1 MSLQIARMRL
11 FPDADDPDLVP
22 FARTFVRMMFAH
34 AEFEHRVSELVN
46 VITRDPDFG
55 EDPANRWSAKDRH
68 KKVRKICDQNQ
79 SQHPAGLP
87 ETDAIVRCL
96 DEAFPLC
103 NERNLLAHGIW
114 WLFNAE
120 AGQITVRAATLRPG
134 EEPHRDFT
142 VDEIQKIAVAFGD
155 LEADLYKLQAA
166 IEARLAP
173 ELLQKE

>member
-1 MSLQIARMRL
+1 
-11 FPDADDPDLVP
+11 
-22 FARTFVRMMFAH
+22 MMFGH

-55 EDPANRWSAKDRH
+55 EDPANRWSAKDRP
-68 KKVRKICDQNQ
+68 KKVRRLCDQTQ

-96 DEAFPLC
+96 GDAFPLC

-114 WLFNAE
+114 WLFDAE
-120 AGQITVRAATLRPG
+120 AGRITVRAATLQSG

-142 VDEIQKIAVAFGD
+142 VDEIQKIARGFGD
-155 LEADLYKLQAA
+155 LEAELYKLQAA
-166 IEARLAP
+166 IEARSAP
-173 ELLQKE
+173 NLSK